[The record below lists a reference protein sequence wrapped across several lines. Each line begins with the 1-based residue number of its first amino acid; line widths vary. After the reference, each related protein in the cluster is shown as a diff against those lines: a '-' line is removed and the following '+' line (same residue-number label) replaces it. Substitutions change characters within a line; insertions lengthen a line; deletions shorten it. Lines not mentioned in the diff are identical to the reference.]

1 MNSISL
7 KIDKLF
13 GELSEDYKAIL
24 LENDFIYIFSKSI
37 YFLKDGE
44 SIYRQKD
51 YFKLPDHTYS
61 PEDILAV
68 KRGCNQIIRGYG
80 FSKQNSFE
88 DLGIRGLYKLFEL
101 FHYEMCN
108 QKIVKKNNE
117 YTIDKIK
124 FHHKMK
130 KTSLTCFNKVN

>member
-1 MNSISL
+1 MSSISL
-7 KIDKLF
+7 KIVKLF
-13 GELSEDYKAIL
+13 GELSEDYIAIL

-44 SIYRQKD
+44 SVYRQKD
-51 YFKLPDHTYS
+51 YYKLPDHTYS

-88 DLGIRGLYKLFEL
+88 DLGVRGIYKLFEL

-117 YTIDKIK
+117 YIIDKIE

>member
-1 MNSISL
+1 MSSISF
-7 KIDKLF
+7 KINKLF

-44 SIYRQKD
+44 SVYRQKD
-51 YFKLPDHTYS
+51 YYKLPDHTYS

-88 DLGIRGLYKLFEL
+88 DLGVRGIYKLFEL

-117 YTIDKIK
+117 YIIDKIE

>member
-1 MNSISL
+1 MSSISL

-13 GELSEDYKAIL
+13 RELSDDYKAIL

-44 SIYRQKD
+44 SVYRQKD

-61 PEDILAV
+61 PEDILVV
-68 KRGCNQIIRGYG
+68 KRGCNQIIKGYG
-80 FSKQNSFE
+80 FSEQNSFE

-108 QKIVKKNNE
+108 QKIVKK
-117 YTIDKIK
+117 KQ
-124 FHHKMK
+124 
-130 KTSLTCFNKVN
+130 

>member
-1 MNSISL
+1 MSSISL
-7 KIDKLF
+7 KIVKLF
-13 GELSEDYKAIL
+13 GELSEDYIAIL

-37 YFLKDGE
+37 YFLEDGE
-44 SIYRQKD
+44 SVYRQKD
-51 YFKLPDHTYS
+51 FFKLPDQTYS

-68 KRGCNQIIRGYG
+68 KRGCNQIIKGYG
-80 FSKQNSFE
+80 FSEENSFE

-101 FHYEMCN
+101 FHYKMCN

-117 YTIDKIK
+117 YTIDKIE

-130 KTSLTCFNKVN
+130 KTSLTCFNKVI